1 MKSEKNNK
9 NLSLNCK
16 GQLIDLSTPKVMGI
30 LNITPDSFYDGGQ
43 FKDSKSILV
52 QTEKLISEGATFV
65 DVGAYSSHPG
75 ANFVSENEELH
86 RIIPV
91 VELILKHFPKTLI
104 SIDSFR
110 ANIIRECV
118 NAGAVISNDISA
130 GHLDDQMMK
139 TIGELGIPYIMMHMR
154 GTPQT
159 MQTLHITTILLLK
172 FLAIFRNRSNLQ
184 SNIKLWMLLLI
195 LDLDLQKTLSQ
206 NYELLGKLEF
216 FQNLNCPILCGVS
229 RKSMI
234 YINLKLSSKRSSKWN
249 YRIKYGG
256 VDEWYKYSSG
266 SRCKR
271 SPRMCQVVQSALMV
285 SIILVSLLKF

>member
-65 DVGAYSSHPG
+65 DVGAYSSRPG

-110 ANIIRECV
+110 ANVIRECV

-159 MQTLHITTILLLK
+159 MQNLTHYDHLITEI
-172 FLAIFRNRSNLQ
+172 FSYFSEQVQLAKQHKIMDVVIDPGFGFA
-184 SNIKLWMLLLI
+184 
-195 LDLDLQKTLSQ
+195 KTLSQ

-216 FQNLNCPILCGVS
+216 FQNLNYPILCGVS

-234 YINLKLSSKRSSKWN
+234 YKTLNCLPKEALNGTTALNMVAVMNGTNILRVHDVKEALECVKLFN
-249 YRIKYGG
+249 
-256 VDEWYKYSSG
+256 
-266 SRCKR
+266 
-271 SPRMCQVVQSALMV
+271 QL
-285 SIILVSLLKF
+285 

>member
-65 DVGAYSSHPG
+65 DVGAYSSRPG

-86 RIIPV
+86 KIIPV

-110 ANIIRECV
+110 ANVIRECV

-159 MQTLHITTILLLK
+159 MQNLTHYDHLITEI
-172 FLAIFRNRSNLQ
+172 FSYFSERIQLAKQHKIMDVVIDPGFGFA
-184 SNIKLWMLLLI
+184 
-195 LDLDLQKTLSQ
+195 KTLSQ

-216 FQNLNCPILCGVS
+216 FQNLNCPMLCGVS

-234 YINLKLSSKRSSKWN
+234 YKTLNCLPK
-249 YRIKYGG
+249 
-256 VDEWYKYSSG
+256 E
-266 SRCKR
+266 
-271 SPRMCQVVQSALMV
+271 ALNGTTALNMV
-285 SIILVSLLKF
+285 SLMNGVNILRVHDVKEALECVKLFNQL

>member
-65 DVGAYSSHPG
+65 DVGAYSSRPG

-91 VELILKHFPKTLI
+91 AELILKHFPKTLI

-110 ANIIRECV
+110 ANVIRECV

-154 GTPQT
+154 GTPKT
-159 MQTLHITTILLLK
+159 MQNLTHYDHLITEI
-172 FLAIFRNRSNLQ
+172 FSYFSERVQLAKQHKIMDVVIDPGFGFA
-184 SNIKLWMLLLI
+184 
-195 LDLDLQKTLSQ
+195 KTLSQ

-234 YINLKLSSKRSSKWN
+234 YKTLNCLPKEALN
-249 YRIKYGG
+249 GTTALNM
-256 VDEWYKYSSG
+256 V
-266 SRCKR
+266 
-271 SPRMCQVVQSALMV
+271 ALMNGTN
-285 SIILVSLLKF
+285 ILRVHDVKEALECVKLFNQL

>member
-1 MKSEKNNK
+1 MKSKKNNK

-65 DVGAYSSHPG
+65 DVGAYSSRPG
-75 ANFVSENEELH
+75 ANFVSENEELQ

-91 VELILKHFPKTLI
+91 AELILKHFPKTLI

-110 ANIIRECV
+110 ANVIRECV

-159 MQTLHITTILLLK
+159 MQNLTHYDHLITEI
-172 FLAIFRNRSNLQ
+172 FSYFSERVQLAKQHKIMDVVIDPGFGFA
-184 SNIKLWMLLLI
+184 
-195 LDLDLQKTLSQ
+195 KTLSQ

-234 YINLKLSSKRSSKWN
+234 YKTLNCLPKEALN
-249 YRIKYGG
+249 GTTALNM
-256 VDEWYKYSSG
+256 V
-266 SRCKR
+266 
-271 SPRMCQVVQSALMV
+271 ALMNGTN
-285 SIILVSLLKF
+285 ILRVHDVKEALECVKLFNQL

>member
-65 DVGAYSSHPG
+65 DVGAYSSRPG
-75 ANFVSENEELH
+75 ANFVSENEELQ

-91 VELILKHFPKTLI
+91 AELILKHFPKTLI

-110 ANIIRECV
+110 ANVIRECV

-159 MQTLHITTILLLK
+159 MQNLTHYDHLITEI
-172 FLAIFRNRSNLQ
+172 FSYFSERVQLAKQHKIMDVVIDPGFGFA
-184 SNIKLWMLLLI
+184 
-195 LDLDLQKTLSQ
+195 KTLSQ

-234 YINLKLSSKRSSKWN
+234 YKTLNCLPKEALN
-249 YRIKYGG
+249 GTTALNM
-256 VDEWYKYSSG
+256 V
-266 SRCKR
+266 
-271 SPRMCQVVQSALMV
+271 ALMNGTN
-285 SIILVSLLKF
+285 ILRVHDVKEALECVKLFNQL

>member
-65 DVGAYSSHPG
+65 DVGAYSSRPG

-91 VELILKHFPKTLI
+91 AELILKHFPKTLI

-110 ANIIRECV
+110 ANVIRECV

-159 MQTLHITTILLLK
+159 MQNLTHYDHLITEI
-172 FLAIFRNRSNLQ
+172 FSYFSEQVQLAKQHKIMDVVIDPGFGFA
-184 SNIKLWMLLLI
+184 
-195 LDLDLQKTLSQ
+195 KTLSQ

-234 YINLKLSSKRSSKWN
+234 YKTLNCLPKEALN
-249 YRIKYGG
+249 GTTALNM
-256 VDEWYKYSSG
+256 V
-266 SRCKR
+266 
-271 SPRMCQVVQSALMV
+271 ALMNGTN
-285 SIILVSLLKF
+285 ILRVHDVKEALECVKLFNQL

>member
-65 DVGAYSSHPG
+65 DVGAYSSRPG
-75 ANFVSENEELH
+75 ADFVSENEELH

-110 ANIIRECV
+110 ANVIRESV

-130 GHLDDQMMK
+130 GHLDNQMMK

-159 MQTLHITTILLLK
+159 MQNLTHYDHLITEIFSYFSEQLQ
-172 FLAIFRNRSNLQ
+172 LAKQHKIMDVVIDPGFGFA
-184 SNIKLWMLLLI
+184 
-195 LDLDLQKTLSQ
+195 KTLSQ

-234 YINLKLSSKRSSKWN
+234 YKTLNCLPKEALN
-249 YRIKYGG
+249 GTTALNM
-256 VDEWYKYSSG
+256 V
-266 SRCKR
+266 
-271 SPRMCQVVQSALMV
+271 ALMNGTN
-285 SIILVSLLKF
+285 ILRVHDVKEALECVKLFNQL

>member
-65 DVGAYSSHPG
+65 DVGAYSSRPG
-75 ANFVSENEELH
+75 ADFVSENEELH

-110 ANIIRECV
+110 ANVIRESV
-118 NAGAVISNDISA
+118 YAGAVISNDISA
-130 GHLDDQMMK
+130 GHLDNQMMK

-159 MQTLHITTILLLK
+159 MQNLTHYDHLITEI
-172 FLAIFRNRSNLQ
+172 FSYFSEQVQLAKQHKIMDVVIDPGFGFA
-184 SNIKLWMLLLI
+184 
-195 LDLDLQKTLSQ
+195 KTLSQ

-234 YINLKLSSKRSSKWN
+234 YKTLNCLPKEALN
-249 YRIKYGG
+249 GTTALNM
-256 VDEWYKYSSG
+256 V
-266 SRCKR
+266 
-271 SPRMCQVVQSALMV
+271 ALMNGTN
-285 SIILVSLLKF
+285 ILRVHDVKEALECVKLFNQL

>member
-65 DVGAYSSHPG
+65 DVGAYSSRPG

-110 ANIIRECV
+110 KNVIRECV

-159 MQTLHITTILLLK
+159 MQNLTHYDHLITEI
-172 FLAIFRNRSNLQ
+172 FSYFSEQVQLAKQHKIMDVVIDPGFGFA
-184 SNIKLWMLLLI
+184 
-195 LDLDLQKTLSQ
+195 KTLSQ

-234 YINLKLSSKRSSKWN
+234 YKTLNCLPKEALN
-249 YRIKYGG
+249 GTTALNM
-256 VDEWYKYSSG
+256 V
-266 SRCKR
+266 
-271 SPRMCQVVQSALMV
+271 ALMNGTN
-285 SIILVSLLKF
+285 ILRVHDVEEALECVKLFNQL

>member
-1 MKSEKNNK
+1 MNSEKNNK

-16 GQLIDLSTPKVMGI
+16 GELIDLSAPKVMGI

-65 DVGAYSSHPG
+65 DVGAYSSRPG
-75 ANFVSENEELH
+75 ADFVSENEELH
-86 RIIPV
+86 RITPV
-91 VELILKHFPKTLI
+91 VELILKHFPKALI

-110 ANIIRECV
+110 ANVIRECV

-159 MQTLHITTILLLK
+159 MQNLTHYDHLVTEIFSYFSERIQ
-172 FLAIFRNRSNLQ
+172 LAKQHQIMDVVIDPGFGFA
-184 SNIKLWMLLLI
+184 
-195 LDLDLQKTLSQ
+195 KTLSQ

-229 RKSMI
+229 RKSII
-234 YINLKLSSKRSSKWN
+234 YKTLDCLPKEALNGTTALN
-249 YRIKYGG
+249 M
-256 VDEWYKYSSG
+256 V
-266 SRCKR
+266 
-271 SPRMCQVVQSALMV
+271 ALMNGAN
-285 SIILVSLLKF
+285 ILRVHDVKEAMECVKLFNQL

>member
-43 FKDSKSILV
+43 FRDSKSILV

-65 DVGAYSSHPG
+65 DVGAYSSRPG

-110 ANIIRECV
+110 ANVIRECV

-130 GHLDDQMMK
+130 GHLDDHMMK

-159 MQTLHITTILLLK
+159 MQNLTHYDHLITEI
-172 FLAIFRNRSNLQ
+172 FSYFSEQVQLAKQHKIMDVVIDPGFGFA
-184 SNIKLWMLLLI
+184 
-195 LDLDLQKTLSQ
+195 KTLPQ
-206 NYELLGKLEF
+206 NYELLEKLEF

-234 YINLKLSSKRSSKWN
+234 YKTLNCLPKEALN
-249 YRIKYGG
+249 GTTALNM
-256 VDEWYKYSSG
+256 V
-266 SRCKR
+266 
-271 SPRMCQVVQSALMV
+271 ALMNGTN
-285 SIILVSLLKF
+285 ILRVHDVKEALECVKLFNQL

>member
-16 GQLIDLSTPKVMGI
+16 GRLIDLSTPKVMGI

-65 DVGAYSSHPG
+65 DIGAYSSRPG
-75 ANFVSENEELH
+75 ADFVSENEELH

-110 ANIIRECV
+110 ANVIRECV

-130 GHLDDQMMK
+130 GHLDHQMMK
-139 TIGELGIPYIMMHMR
+139 TIGELGIPYIMMHMK

-159 MQTLHITTILLLK
+159 MQNLTDYDHLVTEIFNYFSERIN
-172 FLAIFRNRSNLQ
+172 LAKQHDIIDIVIDPGFGFA
-184 SNIKLWMLLLI
+184 
-195 LDLDLQKTLSQ
+195 KTVSQ

-216 FQNLNCPILCGVS
+216 FQNLNCPMLCGVS

-234 YINLKLSSKRSSKWN
+234 YKTLNCLPK
-249 YRIKYGG
+249 
-256 VDEWYKYSSG
+256 E
-266 SRCKR
+266 
-271 SPRMCQVVQSALMV
+271 ALNGTTALNMV
-285 SIILVSLLKF
+285 SLMNGANILRVHDVKEAMECIKLFNQL

>member
-65 DVGAYSSHPG
+65 DVGAYSSRPG

-110 ANIIRECV
+110 ENVIRECV

-159 MQTLHITTILLLK
+159 MQNLTHYDHLITEI
-172 FLAIFRNRSNLQ
+172 FSYFSEQVQLAKQHKIMDVVIDPGFGFA
-184 SNIKLWMLLLI
+184 
-195 LDLDLQKTLSQ
+195 KTLSQ

-234 YINLKLSSKRSSKWN
+234 YKTLNCLPKEALN
-249 YRIKYGG
+249 GTTALNM
-256 VDEWYKYSSG
+256 V
-266 SRCKR
+266 
-271 SPRMCQVVQSALMV
+271 ALMNGTN
-285 SIILVSLLKF
+285 ILRVHDVEEALECVKLFNQL

>member
-65 DVGAYSSHPG
+65 DIGAYSSRPG
-75 ANFVSENEELH
+75 ADFVSENEELH

-91 VELILKHFPKTLI
+91 AELILKHFPKTLI

-110 ANIIRECV
+110 ANVIRECV

-130 GHLDDQMMK
+130 GHLDHQMMK
-139 TIGELGIPYIMMHMR
+139 TIGELGIPYIMMHMK

-159 MQTLHITTILLLK
+159 MQNLTDYDHLVTEIFNYFSERINLAKQHDIIDIVIDPGFGFAKTI
-172 FLAIFRNRSNLQ
+172 
-184 SNIKLWMLLLI
+184 
-195 LDLDLQKTLSQ
+195 SQ

-216 FQNLNCPILCGVS
+216 FQNLNCPMLCGVS

-234 YINLKLSSKRSSKWN
+234 YKTLNCLPK
-249 YRIKYGG
+249 
-256 VDEWYKYSSG
+256 E
-266 SRCKR
+266 
-271 SPRMCQVVQSALMV
+271 ALNGTTALNMV
-285 SIILVSLLKF
+285 SLMNGANILRVHDVKEAMECIKLFNQL

>member
-65 DVGAYSSHPG
+65 DVGAYSSRPG

-110 ANIIRECV
+110 ANVIRECV

-130 GHLDDQMMK
+130 GHLDDQIMK

-154 GTPQT
+154 GTPKT
-159 MQTLHITTILLLK
+159 MQNLTDYDHLITEI
-172 FLAIFRNRSNLQ
+172 FSYFSERVQLAKQHEIMDVVIDPGFGFA
-184 SNIKLWMLLLI
+184 
-195 LDLDLQKTLSQ
+195 KTLSQ

-234 YINLKLSSKRSSKWN
+234 YKTLNCLPKEAQNGTTALN
-249 YRIKYGG
+249 M
-256 VDEWYKYSSG
+256 V
-266 SRCKR
+266 
-271 SPRMCQVVQSALMV
+271 ALMNGTN
-285 SIILVSLLKF
+285 ILRVHDVKEALECVKLFNQL

>member
-65 DVGAYSSHPG
+65 DIGAYSSRPG
-75 ANFVSENEELH
+75 ADFVSENEELH

-91 VELILKHFPKTLI
+91 VKLILKHFPKTLI

-110 ANIIRECV
+110 ANVIRECV

-130 GHLDDQMMK
+130 GHLDHQMMK
-139 TIGELGIPYIMMHMR
+139 TISELGIPYIMMHMK

-159 MQTLHITTILLLK
+159 MQNLTDYDHLVTEIFNYFSERIN
-172 FLAIFRNRSNLQ
+172 LAKQHDIIDIVIDPGFGFA
-184 SNIKLWMLLLI
+184 
-195 LDLDLQKTLSQ
+195 KTVSQ

-216 FQNLNCPILCGVS
+216 FQNLNCPMLCGVS

-234 YINLKLSSKRSSKWN
+234 YKTLNCLPK
-249 YRIKYGG
+249 
-256 VDEWYKYSSG
+256 E
-266 SRCKR
+266 
-271 SPRMCQVVQSALMV
+271 ALNGTTALNMV
-285 SIILVSLLKF
+285 SLMNGANILRVHDVKEAMECIKLFNQL